1 MSDGANPP
9 PSWRRW
15 FIAGMLFLAA
25 VLNYVDRTVLSI
37 LAPTIQSDLGIDDT
51 GYARINSA
59 FLIAYTL
66 GYLLSGRLLDR
77 VGGVASL
84 AGFLGFWSLA
94 NALTGFAR
102 SPVQLGAARFM
113 LGLGEAGG
121 WTASPKIVGR
131 WFSAG
136 ERAFVVGLY
145 TAGGT
150 VGATIAPMLSLWLA
164 AAYGWQSAFIAT
176 GAAGIAWLVPWLLF
190 APRDGREPA
199 EANERATVSWR
210 DVLSQRIVWLL
221 LTARLL
227 TDGVWYFIQQ
237 WFPKYLH
244 AERGVAQEDLS
255 VMWLVYLAADVGLI
269 GGGLV
274 SGWLVARGT
283 RPAAARLA
291 MMVVAAAIVPV
302 AALIPS
308 VESGKAAL
316 AVGMAVAFGHA
327 IWLTNLTAL
336 AIDAIPPRML
346 ATSFG
351 VIAAGSGLGGVAM
364 NILVAD
370 AVQRHSYAPC
380 FLAAAVLHPVAIFL
394 LLAGLNRSRRS
405 PPVSG

>member
-1 MSDGANPP
+1 MSDGADPP
-9 PSWRRW
+9 PSRLRW

-51 GYARINSA
+51 GYAWINSA
-59 FLIAYTL
+59 FLIAYTA
-66 GYLLSGRLLDR
+66 GYILSGRVLDR
-77 VGGVASL
+77 FGGVASM

-94 NALTGFAR
+94 NAVTGFVR

-131 WFSAG
+131 WFSPG

-164 AAYGWQSAFIAT
+164 ASYGWQSAFIAT
-176 GAAGIAWLVPWLLF
+176 GAAGIAWLIPWLLF
-190 APRDGREPA
+190 APRDSRGPA
-199 EANERATVSWR
+199 DANEQATVTWR
-210 DVLSQRIVWLL
+210 EVLSQRIVWLL

-255 VMWLVYLAADVGLI
+255 VMWLLYLAADVGLI
-269 GGGLV
+269 GGGLL

-283 RPAAARLA
+283 KPASARLV
-291 MMVVAAAIVPV
+291 MMVVAAAIVPIS
-302 AALIPS
+302 ARLPS
-308 VESGKAAL
+308 VESAKAAL
-316 AVGMAVAFGHA
+316 AIGMAMAFGHA

-370 AVQRHSYAPC
+370 AVRRHSYAPC
-380 FLAAAVLHPVAIFL
+380 FLAAAVLHPLAIL
-394 LLAGLNRSRRS
+394 LLRAGLARSRR
-405 PPVSG
+405 